1 MPGVPSDETK
11 AIFESAIR
19 TLVQLH
25 TLDTDRLHVDDVGD
39 KENYIKHRVR
49 AFVRVHY
56 AHVVVYN
63 IVSLY
68 KKKKKNSSQTKQ
80 LFRHK
85 KYFEK
90 EANSVYSRI
99 KKKKKRERRI

>member
-68 KKKKKNSSQTKQ
+68 KKKKKKLKPDQTIISTQKI
-80 LFRHK
+80 F
-85 KYFEK
+85 
-90 EANSVYSRI
+90 
-99 KKKKKRERRI
+99 RERSKFSI